1 MSGTP
6 FTVMRSL
13 LAVSLLALA
22 AASTAVAAGAGPT
35 AQALPSRGVLMPGVS
50 LGGVHIGDTMAQVT
64 NRWGDDY
71 KVCPKNQCPGKD
83 VVWYYI
89 YGHGEPLGAAVRF
102 MNGKVRAVFTLGSPP
117 GWHTAEG
124 LLIGEQIDRAN
135 ELYGQLGWSVCV
147 GYGAMSMRSPKTV
160 TSIYTTGEAVYGFA
174 LTSPGTPI
182 CQ

>member
-1 MSGTP
+1 
-6 FTVMRSL
+6 MRSL

-22 AASTAVAAGAGPT
+22 AASIAVAAGTGPT
-35 AQALPSRGVLMPGVS
+35 AQALPSRGVLTPGVS

-64 NRWGDDY
+64 NRWGHDY
-71 KVCPKNQCPGKD
+71 RVCPKNQCRGND

-89 YGHGEPLGAAVRF
+89 YGGGEPLGAAVRF
-102 MNGKVRAVFTLGSPP
+102 TDGKVRAVFTLGSPP

-135 ELYGQLGWSVCV
+135 ELYGRLGWSVCV
-147 GYGAMSMRSPKTV
+147 GYGAMSMRNSKTV

-174 LTSPGTPI
+174 LTSPGTPV